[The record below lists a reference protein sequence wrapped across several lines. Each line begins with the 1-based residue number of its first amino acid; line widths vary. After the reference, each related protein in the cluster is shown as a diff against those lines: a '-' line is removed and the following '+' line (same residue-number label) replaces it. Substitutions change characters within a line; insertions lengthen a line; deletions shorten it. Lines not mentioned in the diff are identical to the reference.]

1 MAAVPSGAAVAAPA
15 AAAISH
21 SARTTACLGAPNR
34 APPGSGLEHQ
44 NRAAQ
49 NAACLANPGHPAVG
63 RPPPARV
70 GYYELERTIGKG
82 NFAVVK
88 LATHVI
94 TKAKVRRSS
103 YRENGPAPTL
113 SSRCLGLFHRCDD
126 DDKKR
131 SAEINVRVPNGAEF
145 PYT

>member
-1 MAAVPSGAAVAAPA
+1 MAAVPSGAAVAASA

-21 SARTTACLGAPNR
+21 SARTTAGMGAPNR
-34 APPGSGLEHQ
+34 APPGSAIEHQ
-44 NRAAQ
+44 RGAGQ
-49 NAACLANPGHPAVG
+49 NAACMAGPGHPAVG

-94 TKAKVRRSS
+94 TKAKVRRRL
-103 YRENGPAPTL
+103 YRTSTVNISAL
-113 SSRCLGLFHRCDD
+113 SPLDLGFVKRG
-126 DDKKR
+126 KKIQR
-131 SAEINVRVPNGAEF
+131 
-145 PYT
+145 

>member
-1 MAAVPSGAAVAAPA
+1 MAAVPSGAAVAASA
-15 AAAISH
+15 AAAISQ
-21 SARTTACLGAPNR
+21 SVRTTAGMGAPNR
-34 APPGSGLEHQ
+34 APPSSGMEHQ
-44 NRAAQ
+44 SRTGQ
-49 NAACLANPGHPAVG
+49 TAACMSNTGHPAVG

-103 YRENGPAPTL
+103 
-113 SSRCLGLFHRCDD
+113 
-126 DDKKR
+126 
-131 SAEINVRVPNGAEF
+131 
-145 PYT
+145 

>member
-1 MAAVPSGAAVAAPA
+1 MAAVPSGAAVAASA

-21 SARTTACLGAPNR
+21 SARATAGMGAPNR
-34 APPGSGLEHQ
+34 APPSSGIEHQ
-44 NRAAQ
+44 SRAGQ
-49 NAACLANPGHPAVG
+49 TAACMANPGHPAVG

-103 YRENGPAPTL
+103 YWTNRQTFQAVMSVCRFISPLYEK
-113 SSRCLGLFHRCDD
+113 C
-126 DDKKR
+126 
-131 SAEINVRVPNGAEF
+131 
-145 PYT
+145 

>member
-1 MAAVPSGAAVAAPA
+1 MAAVPSGAAVAASA

-21 SARTTACLGAPNR
+21 SARPTAGMGAPTR
-34 APPGSGLEHQ
+34 APPAQHQ
-44 NRAAQ
+44 SRAGQ
-49 NAACLANPGHPAVG
+49 TAACMANPGHPAVG

-94 TKAKVRRSS
+94 TKAKVRRRS
-103 YRENGPAPTL
+103 YRTNRQPFRAVISL
-113 SSRCLGLFHRCDD
+113 SPFISPL
-126 DDKKR
+126 
-131 SAEINVRVPNGAEF
+131 
-145 PYT
+145 

>member
-1 MAAVPSGAAVAAPA
+1 MAAVPSGAAVGASA

-21 SARTTACLGAPNR
+21 SARNAASMCTANR
-34 APPGSGLEHQ
+34 APPSSAIEHQ
-44 NRAAQ
+44 GRVGQSAS
-49 NAACLANPGHPAVG
+49 CMSGPGHPAVG

-94 TKAKVRRSS
+94 TKAKVRPRLLPEASPS
-103 YRENGPAPTL
+103 TFPGCHL
-113 SSRCLGLFHRCDD
+113 SLSPL
-126 DDKKR
+126 
-131 SAEINVRVPNGAEF
+131 
-145 PYT
+145 